1 MYEGGRRAS
10 AVDLLLHPPAAFL
23 RNYVLRGGFAD
34 GVAGLTISLVNAY
47 SVLLK
52 FAKLWELQQQ
62 STPNAQRPT
71 PKHEAHKGHE
81 ESRDSS

>member
-1 MYEGGRRAS
+1 MYEAGRRAS
-10 AVDLLLHPPAAFL
+10 AVDLVTHPPAAFL
-23 RNYVLRGGFAD
+23 RNYFLRGGFSD

-62 STPNAQRPT
+62 QADTRRPT
-71 PKHEAHKGHE
+71 
-81 ESRDSS
+81 SN